1 MHYFETSLSYFIAI
15 LGIVCISN
23 NYFTSAQS
31 QCSNP
36 NRRTGYCISIYD
48 CQPLLGVAARK
59 PLQDLDRKFILDS
72 QCRGGLGKAPHVCC
86 TDDTG
91 FLRRQSSSGG
101 RSTVL
106 FPTQNRGISR
116 PRGRGQSSSSS
127 SSPSFARGEIPK
139 PPACGG
145 VTLQNKIYGGDDADL
160 FEFPWLVMLEYRR
173 RSGARSTNC
182 GGSLINQRYI
192 ITAAHC
198 VTGAIERDVGPLVGV
213 ILGEYDTTR
222 SIDCVG
228 GTCASS
234 VLRVGVE
241 EVKPHESYSDTQV
254 HRHNDIA
261 LVRMDR
267 NIIYSDSIR
276 PICLPFTLP
285 NEQLRS
291 GTLLTV
297 AGWGRTLQTQKSAI
311 KQKVQ
316 VPLTDQG
323 ECRQKFQTRKIQI
336 IDAQVCAGGVYAEDS
351 CDGDSGGPLMS
362 LRQGVWVLEGVVSF
376 GVKCGFEGWPAVHT
390 RVESY
395 SSWIND
401 RIRQKSIAKRLCH
414 TTTPQARTDASL
426 KVCVQRS
433 VSNRCHTP
441 ATTRRKTMFK
451 SHLTLQWLALVAI
464 GSLTLAD
471 VASIITNDNSR
482 NALVSCD
489 IPNESVRGQCRDA
502 SDCEAFLKVN
512 NETSS
517 TDDAVSQ
524 PELLRFLE
532 KVQCESESGSSASA
546 AAAASALSSSSIWT
560 SSSSSAPIIVCC
572 PLNGRAYAHPAVEV
586 SKSSVSRISSRL
598 NKSRNKIKKLKRRIQ
613 KVDGS
618 DSYNG
623 LFGDCGKQVTNRI
636 YGGEIAEL
644 DEYPWLA
651 LLVYNT
657 NDYGCSGALI
667 DNQHILTAAHCVKG
681 SGVREKNGLKH
692 VRLGEFNVKTEPDCI
707 EEANYLNC
715 NDASLDMSVERIF
728 VHPDYNEYSADKYDD
743 IAIIR
748 LKSIVPFT
756 HFIMPICLPI
766 ANDLE
771 GNKFKPGHMF
781 SVSGWGQTD
790 LFDKYYPNIQS
801 PIKLK
806 LRVPLVP
813 KQDCTKLLKPF
824 GVQVGRNQLCAGGE
838 YAKDT
843 CSGDSGGPLMSFNR
857 KRSRWVAY
865 GVVSYGFTR
874 CGMADHP
881 AVYTN
886 VSAYLDWISDTI
898 KS

>member
-1 MHYFETSLSYFIAI
+1 MYFKTSLYIFITI
-15 LGIVCISN
+15 LGFIYIPQ
-23 NYFTSAQS
+23 FTSAQS
-31 QCSNP
+31 QCLNP
-36 NRRTGYCISIYD
+36 NQNRGNCISIYQ
-48 CQPLLGVAARK
+48 CSSLLSVAARK
-59 PLQDLDRKFILDS
+59 PLQDIDRRFLRSS
-72 QCRGGLGKAPHVCC
+72 QCRGGLGQPPYVCC
-86 TDDTG
+86 TDETG
-91 FLRRQSSSGG
+91 YVRQPTP
-101 RSTVL
+101 STVL
-106 FPTQNRGISR
+106 FPTENRPNINR
-116 PRGRGQSSSSS
+116 IRGQSFNQ
-127 SSPSFARGEIPK
+127 SPRGQLPG

-145 VTLQNKIYGGDDADL
+145 VTLQNKIYGGDDTDL
-160 FEFPWLVMLEYRR
+160 SEFPWLAIFEYRR
-173 RSGARSTNC
+173 RNGQRSTNC

-198 VTGAIERDVGPLVGV
+198 VAGATEREVGPLVSV
-213 ILGEYDTTR
+213 ILGEHDTTR
-222 SIDCVG
+222 TIDCVG
-228 GTCASS
+228 STCAGPA
-234 VLRVGVE
+234 LRYGVE
-241 EVKPHESYSDTQV
+241 EARAHESYSDAQP
-254 HRHNDIA
+254 HRHNDIG
-261 LVRMDR
+261 LVRLDR
-267 NIIYSDSIR
+267 NVIYSDQIR

-285 NEQLRS
+285 NEQLPS

-297 AGWGRTLQTQKSAI
+297 AGWGRTLNTRKSAI

-323 ECRQKFQTRKIQI
+323 ECRQKFLKRNIQI

-362 LRQGVWVLEGVVSF
+362 FRQGVWVLEGIVSF
-376 GVKCGFEGWPAVHT
+376 GVKCGFQGWPAVHT

-395 SSWIND
+395 DNWI
-401 RIRQKSIAKRLCH
+401 RSVIRAYTLAASKLQPLSL
-414 TTTPQARTDASL
+414 PQARTSASL
-426 KVCVQRS
+426 KVCVKRS
-433 VSNRCHTP
+433 VSSRCHTP
-441 ATTRRKTMFK
+441 ATIRKTMIK
-451 SHLTLQWLALVAI
+451 AQLTLQWLALVAV
-464 GSLTLAD
+464 GSLSLAD
-471 VASIITNDNSR
+471 VASIVTNDNAR
-482 NALVSCD
+482 TDLVSCD

-502 SDCEAFLKVN
+502 ADCEAFLKVN
-512 NETSS
+512 NETSYAVDN
-517 TDDAVSQ
+517 DDEVSQ

-532 KVQCESESGSSASA
+532 KVQCESESGS
-546 AAAASALSSSSIWT
+546 LSSSS
-560 SSSSSAPIIVCC
+560 SSESWKRSTTTAPVIVCC
-572 PLNGRAYAHPAVEV
+572 PLNGRAYAHPALEV
-586 SKSSVSRISSRL
+586 PKSSTNQIFSSKL

-613 KVDGS
+613 KVENS
-618 DSYNG
+618 ENFNG
-623 LFGDCGKQVTNRI
+623 LFSDCGKQVTNRI

-657 NDYGCSGALI
+657 IDDYGCSGALI

-692 VRLGEFNVKTEPDCI
+692 IRLGEFNVKTEPDCI
-707 EEANYLNC
+707 EEPNYLNC
-715 NDASLDMSVERIF
+715 NDAALDMAIERIF
-728 VHPDYNEYSADKYDD
+728 VHPAYDEYSVNKYDD

-756 HFIMPICLPI
+756 HFIMPICLPLSN
-766 ANDLE
+766 ADD
-771 GNKFKPGHMF
+771 GNSFKPGHMF

-806 LRVPLVP
+806 LRVPLVS
-813 KQDCTKLLKPF
+813 KADCVKLLKPF

-838 YAKDT
+838 FAKDT

-857 KRSRWVAY
+857 KRLRWVAY

-886 VSAYLDWISDTI
+886 VSAYLDWINDTI